1 MAYWLGVDTGGTFTD
16 FVLLGEDTPRIHKV
30 LSTPAAPEEAI
41 LQGIREM
48 GLEAALGAGDLV
60 IVHGTTVAT
69 NAALEGKGART
80 VLVTNRGLEDVLLIG
95 RQNRPEL
102 YNLTPSAAPTA
113 LADTPVERLS
123 ARLGADG
130 TAVTNLDDADIEDL
144 VAQVRA
150 HDPESVAVNLLFA
163 YLDPDHEERL
173 GRALENAG
181 LAVSLSSRVLPT
193 RGEYERGMAT
203 WLNAWL
209 APRIHHYISRL
220 KAHTAPSPLTIMQS
234 NGGTVA
240 ADQAAGRAVN
250 LLLSGPAGGLS
261 AAHRLGGA
269 LGEDHLMTFDM
280 GGTSTDVALLDGDIR
295 LTQSGHI
302 GPYPVAVPM
311 VDMHTIG
318 AGGGSLARVDDAGL
332 LHVGPQSA
340 GADPGPACY
349 GKGGQEPTV
358 TDANLVL
365 GRLQPEFALGGS
377 LALDRGA
384 AEAAV
389 ARVARSL
396 GLDTVSAARGI
407 IELANEHMS
416 QALRVISIQKGFDP
430 ADFQLVSFGG
440 AGGLHVCALAEN
452 LGMRRA
458 VMPIRA
464 GVLSAEGLV
473 YAPRKRELIQ
483 ALPGGADA
491 ARVDALAADL
501 DRRGRRELASE
512 GVPDSD
518 VVTEVTL
525 DLCYQGQSSTLGLPW
540 DGDPEAA
547 ETAFHRLHEHRYGH
561 RLALPV
567 QRVNVRVR
575 CQAPARPPAPAPL
588 AGGDGAP
595 AWEARLP
602 GVDTPV
608 PVYRRDN
615 LASGQAL
622 RGPALVFEAVGTVY
636 LAPGWRA
643 QVHSEGHLL
652 LTR

>member
-16 FVLLGEDTPRIHKV
+16 FVLLGEATPRIHKV

-48 GLEAALGAGDLV
+48 GLEAALRAGDLV

-80 VLVTNRGLEDVLLIG
+80 VLVTNEGLEDVLLIG

-102 YNLTPSAAPTA
+102 YNLTPSATPTA
-113 LADTPVERLS
+113 LAGTPVESLS

-130 TAVTNLDDADIEDL
+130 APVTDLTDTEIDDL
-144 VAQVRA
+144 VARVRA
-150 HDPESVAVNLLFA
+150 HGPESVAVSLLFA
-163 YLDPDHEERL
+163 YLDPDHEARL
-173 GRALENAG
+173 GRALESAG
-181 LAVSLSSRVLPT
+181 LTVSLSSGVLPT

-220 KAHTAPSPLTIMQS
+220 RAHTAPSPLTIMQS

-240 ADQAAGRAVN
+240 AELAAGRAVN

-318 AGGGSLARVDDAGL
+318 AGGGSLARVDGAGL

-349 GKGGQEPTV
+349 GKGGLEPTV

-377 LALDRGA
+377 LTLDRDA

-491 ARVDALAADL
+491 ARVTALAADL
-501 DRRGRRELASE
+501 DRRGREELASE

-561 RLALPV
+561 RLSLPV
-567 QRVNVRVR
+567 QRVNVSVR
-575 CQAPARPPAPAPL
+575 CQAPARPPSAAPL
-588 AGGDGAP
+588 ARGAGAP
-595 AWEARLP
+595 AWHARLP
-602 GVDTPV
+602 GLDTPV
-608 PVYRRDN
+608 PVYRREA
-615 LASGQAL
+615 LGAGQEL
-622 RGPALVFEAVGTVY
+622 HGPALVFEPVGTVY
-636 LAPGWRA
+636 LAPGWQAR
-643 QVHSEGHLL
+643 VHSEGHLL
-652 LTR
+652 MTR